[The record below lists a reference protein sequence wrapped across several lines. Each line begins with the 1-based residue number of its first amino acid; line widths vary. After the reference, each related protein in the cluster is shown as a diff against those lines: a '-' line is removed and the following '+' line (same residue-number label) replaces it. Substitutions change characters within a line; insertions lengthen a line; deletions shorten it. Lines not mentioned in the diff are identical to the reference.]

1 MAAGANSIRYVL
13 EVDDQGSPRLIRFGQ
28 NATGAG
34 NAAAG
39 AFGNVT
45 RSMASMTMA
54 GMGVTA
60 MLSKIATGTMAVVEA
75 AAKYDSLQV
84 RLKGIEGGAKGAAIA
99 FDRLQE
105 LSKLP
110 GLGFEQAADA
120 YAGLRSL
127 RQDGPEAIAIIEA
140 FARANASMGGGAEE
154 FGRAMRQIQ
163 QIIGKGKLMAED
175 VNTIAESIP
184 NFRAMMLDAFGTT
197 DASKI
202 NDKNSMKQFLEGIV
216 RASKDL
222 PKAGET
228 IRNNLDNLSDA
239 WVRLKASMADT
250 EFIKSVT
257 ADLAKLVETLAKAN
271 EQTSRA
277 AKDSKDRGYGD
288 GMYGR
293 LRSGNSS
300 VGKEAGRLGIAMLAA
315 VPTGGLSLFSEAFGG
330 PSLGQY
336 VPGLGME
343 SKQDRIK
350 KELDAISGT
359 AASLKGKTRAG
370 DTVSMSDATK
380 GDKKERAARTAKDV
394 NIDYW
399 EVGGNDLRATQAR
412 WNNARGVDRDR
423 EEKRRQDAKA
433 EMDLIFEISEKEIAY
448 EKEIARVKAEIVK
461 DNLDRIRGYYND
473 IAQNSAGVL
482 TQSFMQIENGFAS
495 MGSAIL
501 DGFKNMLI
509 QMAAEVAANAIVFGA
524 LTLMSPA
531 SAGVFAK
538 GFGGLSGLLMG
549 HATGGGVG
557 SGEASI
563 IGERR
568 AEIFVPRSSGRIEPT
583 ASGSGQN
590 ITIVVRNPAEAQSTA
605 RALRRDE
612 RQRNTGLR

>member
-1 MAAGANSIRYVL
+1 
-13 EVDDQGSPRLIRFGQ
+13 
-28 NATGAG
+28 
-34 NAAAG
+34 
-39 AFGNVT
+39 
-45 RSMASMTMA
+45 MASMTIA

-60 MLSKIATGTMAVVEA
+60 MLGKIATGTMAVVEA

-216 RASKDL
+216 RVSKDL

-239 WVRLKASMADT
+239 WVRLKATRADT
-250 EFIKSVT
+250 GFIKSGT
-257 ADLAKLVETLAKAN
+257 ADLAKLVQTLAKAN
-271 EQTSRA
+271 EETSRA
-277 AKDSKDRGYGD
+277 QKDSKDRGFGND
-288 GMYGR
+288 VFGR
-293 LRSGNSS
+293 MRSGNSS
-300 VGKEAGRLGIAMLAA
+300 TRKEYGRFAIAA
-315 VPTGGLSLFSEAFGG
+315 VTSGIPGIINEIAGG

-343 SKQDRIK
+343 SSQDRIK
-350 KELDAISGT
+350 KTLDAISGT
-359 AASLKGKTRAG
+359 AESLKGKTRE
-370 DTVSMSDATK
+370 SDEVPMAEATG
-380 GDKKERAARTAKDV
+380 GDKKERVRTAKDV

-412 WNNARGVDRDR
+412 WNYARGVGRDR
-423 EEKRRQDAKA
+423 KEKRRQDAKA

-568 AEIFVPRSSGRIEPT
+568 AEVFVPRSAGRIEPT
-583 ASGSGQN
+583 TSGSGQN
-590 ITIVVRNPAEAQSTA
+590 ITIIVRNPAEAQSTA

>member
-13 EVDDQGSPRLIRFGQ
+13 QIDDQGSPRLIRFGQ
-28 NATGAG
+28 NATSAG
-34 NAAAG
+34 NAASN
-39 AFGNVT
+39 AFRLTT
-45 RSMASMTMA
+45 RSMASMTIA

-60 MLSKIATGTMAVVEA
+60 MLGKIATGTMAVVEA

-216 RASKDL
+216 RVSKDL

-271 EQTSRA
+271 EETSRA
-277 AKDSKDRGYGD
+277 QKDSKDRGFGND
-288 GMYGR
+288 VFGR
-293 LRSGNSS
+293 MRSGNSS
-300 VGKEAGRLGIAMLAA
+300 TRKEYGRFAIAAATSGIPGIINEIA
-315 VPTGGLSLFSEAFGG
+315 GG

-343 SKQDRIK
+343 SSQDRIK
-350 KELDAISGT
+350 KTLDAISGT
-359 AASLKGKTRAG
+359 AASLKGKTRE
-370 DTVSMSDATK
+370 SDKVTMAKATG
-380 GDKKERAARTAKDV
+380 GDKKERVRTAKDV

-568 AEIFVPRSSGRIEPT
+568 AEIFVPRSAGRIEPT

-590 ITIVVRNPAEAQSTA
+590 ITIIVRNPAEAQSTA

>member
-13 EVDDQGSPRLIRFGQ
+13 QIDDQGSPRLIRFGQ
-28 NATGAG
+28 NATSAG
-34 NAAAG
+34 NAASN
-39 AFGNVT
+39 AFRFTT
-45 RSMASMTMA
+45 RSMASMTIA

-60 MLSKIATGTMAVVEA
+60 MLGKIATGTMAVVEA

-216 RASKDL
+216 RVSKDL

-271 EQTSRA
+271 EETSRA
-277 AKDSKDRGYGD
+277 QKDSKDRGFGND
-288 GMYGR
+288 VFGR
-293 LRSGNSS
+293 MRSGNSS
-300 VGKEAGRLGIAMLAA
+300 TRKEYGRFAIAA
-315 VPTGGLSLFSEAFGG
+315 VTSGIPGIINEIAGG

-343 SKQDRIK
+343 SSQDRIK
-350 KELDAISGT
+350 KTLDAISGT
-359 AASLKGKTRAG
+359 AASLKGKTRE
-370 DTVSMSDATK
+370 SDKVTMAKATG
-380 GDKKERAARTAKDV
+380 GDKKERVRTAKDV

-433 EMDLIFEISEKEIAY
+433 EMDLIFEISEKEIAF

-590 ITIVVRNPAEAQSTA
+590 ITIIVRNPAEAQSTA

>member
-13 EVDDQGSPRLIRFGQ
+13 QIDDQGSPRLIRFGQ
-28 NATGAG
+28 NATSAG
-34 NAAAG
+34 NAASN
-39 AFGNVT
+39 AFRSTT
-45 RSMASMTMA
+45 RSMASMTIA

-60 MLSKIATGTMAVVEA
+60 MLGKIATGTMAVVEA

-216 RASKDL
+216 RVSKDL

-257 ADLAKLVETLAKAN
+257 ADLAKLVETLTKMN
-271 EQTSRA
+271 EKTNRA
-277 AKDSKDRGYGD
+277 AKDSKDRGFD
-288 GMYGR
+288 GSVIGR

-300 VGKEAGRLGIAMLAA
+300 VGKEIGRFGLAMATNGAMGIVNEFAGGWS
-315 VPTGGLSLFSEAFGG
+315 LS
-330 PSLGQY
+330 QY

-590 ITIVVRNPAEAQSTA
+590 ITIIVRNPAEAQSTA

>member
-1 MAAGANSIRYVL
+1 
-13 EVDDQGSPRLIRFGQ
+13 
-28 NATGAG
+28 
-34 NAAAG
+34 
-39 AFGNVT
+39 
-45 RSMASMTMA
+45 
-54 GMGVTA
+54 
-60 MLSKIATGTMAVVEA
+60 
-75 AAKYDSLQV
+75 
-84 RLKGIEGGAKGAAIA
+84 
-99 FDRLQE
+99 
-105 LSKLP
+105 
-110 GLGFEQAADA
+110 
-120 YAGLRSL
+120 
-127 RQDGPEAIAIIEA
+127 
-140 FARANASMGGGAEE
+140 
-154 FGRAMRQIQ
+154 
-163 QIIGKGKLMAED
+163 
-175 VNTIAESIP
+175 
-184 NFRAMMLDAFGTT
+184 
-197 DASKI
+197 
-202 NDKNSMKQFLEGIV
+202 MKQFLEGIV
-216 RASKDL
+216 RVSKDL

-239 WVRLKASMADT
+239 WVRLKASIADT

-271 EQTSRA
+271 EETSRA
-277 AKDSKDRGYGD
+277 QKDSKDRGFGND
-288 GMYGR
+288 VFGR
-293 LRSGNSS
+293 MRSGNSS
-300 VGKEAGRLGIAMLAA
+300 TRKEYGRFAIAA
-315 VPTGGLSLFSEAFGG
+315 VTSGIPGIINEIAGG

-343 SKQDRIK
+343 SSQDRIK
-350 KELDAISGT
+350 KTLDAISGT
-359 AASLKGKTRAG
+359 AESLKGKTRE
-370 DTVSMSDATK
+370 SDEVPMAEATG
-380 GDKKERAARTAKDV
+380 GDKKERVRTAKDV

-423 EEKRRQDAKA
+423 KEKRRQDAKA

-549 HATGGGVG
+549 HATGGGGG
-557 SGEASI
+557 SGGASVI
-563 IGERR
+563 WERR
-568 AEIFVPRSSGRIEPT
+568 GGVFVPRSAGRIEPT
-583 ASGSGQN
+583 TSGSGQN
-590 ITIVVRNPAEAQSTA
+590 ITIIVRNPAEAQSTA

>member
-13 EVDDQGSPRLIRFGQ
+13 QIDDQGSPRLIRFGQ
-28 NATGAG
+28 NATSAG
-34 NAAAG
+34 NAASN
-39 AFGNVT
+39 AFRLTT
-45 RSMASMTMA
+45 RSMASMTIA

-60 MLSKIATGTMAVVEA
+60 MLGKIATGTMAVVEA

-216 RASKDL
+216 RVSKDL

-228 IRNNLDNLSDA
+228 IQNNLDNLSDA
-239 WVRLKASMADT
+239 WVRLKASIADT

-271 EQTSRA
+271 EETSRA
-277 AKDSKDRGYGD
+277 QKDSKDRGFGND
-288 GMYGR
+288 VFGR
-293 LRSGNSS
+293 VRSGNSS
-300 VGKEAGRLGIAMLAA
+300 IRKEFGRFAIAA
-315 VPTGGLSLFSEAFGG
+315 VTNGIPGIINEIAGF

-343 SKQDRIK
+343 SSQDRIK
-350 KELDAISGT
+350 KTLDAISGT
-359 AASLKGKTRAG
+359 AESLKGKTRESDE
-370 DTVSMSDATK
+370 DTMAKATG
-380 GDKKERAARTAKDV
+380 GDKKERVRTAKDV

-423 EEKRRQDAKA
+423 KEKRRQDAKA

-448 EKEIARVKAEIVK
+448 EKEIARVKAEIIK

-568 AEIFVPRSSGRIEPT
+568 AEVFVPRSAGRIEPT
-583 ASGSGQN
+583 TSGSGQN
-590 ITIVVRNPAEAQSTA
+590 ITIIVRNPAEAQSTA

>member
-1 MAAGANSIRYVL
+1 
-13 EVDDQGSPRLIRFGQ
+13 
-28 NATGAG
+28 
-34 NAAAG
+34 
-39 AFGNVT
+39 
-45 RSMASMTMA
+45 MASMTIA

-60 MLSKIATGTMAVVEA
+60 MLGKIATGTMAVVEA

-216 RASKDL
+216 RVSKDL

-271 EQTSRA
+271 EETSRA
-277 AKDSKDRGYGD
+277 QKDSKDRGFGND
-288 GMYGR
+288 VFGR
-293 LRSGNSS
+293 MRSGNSS
-300 VGKEAGRLGIAMLAA
+300 TRKEYGRFAIAA
-315 VPTGGLSLFSEAFGG
+315 VTSGIPGIINEIAGG

-343 SKQDRIK
+343 SSQDRIK
-350 KELDAISGT
+350 KTLDAISGT
-359 AASLKGKTRAG
+359 AASLKGKTRE
-370 DTVSMSDATK
+370 SDKVTMAKATG
-380 GDKKERAARTAKDV
+380 GDKKERVRTAKDV

-433 EMDLIFEISEKEIAY
+433 EMDLIFEISEKEIAHK
-448 EKEIARVKAEIVK
+448 KEIARVKAEIIK

-568 AEIFVPRSSGRIEPT
+568 AEVFVPRSAGRIEPT
-583 ASGSGQN
+583 TSGSGQN
-590 ITIVVRNPAEAQSTA
+590 ITIIVRNPAEAQSTA

>member
-13 EVDDQGSPRLIRFGQ
+13 QIDDQGSPRLIRFGQ
-28 NATGAG
+28 NATSAG
-34 NAAAG
+34 NAASN
-39 AFGNVT
+39 AFRLTT
-45 RSMASMTMA
+45 RSMASMTIA

-60 MLSKIATGTMAVVEA
+60 MLGKIATGTMAVVEA

-216 RASKDL
+216 RVSKDL

-271 EQTSRA
+271 EETSRA
-277 AKDSKDRGYGD
+277 QKDSKDRGFGND
-288 GMYGR
+288 VFGR
-293 LRSGNSS
+293 MRSGNSS
-300 VGKEAGRLGIAMLAA
+300 TRKEYGRFAIAA
-315 VPTGGLSLFSEAFGG
+315 VTSGIPGIINEIAGG

-343 SKQDRIK
+343 SSQDRIK
-350 KELDAISGT
+350 KTLDAISGT
-359 AASLKGKTRAG
+359 AASLKGKTRE
-370 DTVSMSDATK
+370 SDEVTMAKATG
-380 GDKKERAARTAKDV
+380 GDKKERVRTAKDV
-394 NIDYW
+394 NVDYW

-423 EEKRRQDAKA
+423 KEKRRQDAKA
-433 EMDLIFEISEKEIAY
+433 EVDLISEISGKEIAFA
-448 EKEIARVKAEIVK
+448 KEIARVKAEIVK

-568 AEIFVPRSSGRIEPT
+568 AEIFVPRSAGRIEPT

-590 ITIVVRNPAEAQSTA
+590 ITIIVRNPAEAQSTA

>member
-1 MAAGANSIRYVL
+1 
-13 EVDDQGSPRLIRFGQ
+13 
-28 NATGAG
+28 
-34 NAAAG
+34 
-39 AFGNVT
+39 
-45 RSMASMTMA
+45 
-54 GMGVTA
+54 
-60 MLSKIATGTMAVVEA
+60 
-75 AAKYDSLQV
+75 
-84 RLKGIEGGAKGAAIA
+84 
-99 FDRLQE
+99 
-105 LSKLP
+105 
-110 GLGFEQAADA
+110 
-120 YAGLRSL
+120 
-127 RQDGPEAIAIIEA
+127 
-140 FARANASMGGGAEE
+140 
-154 FGRAMRQIQ
+154 
-163 QIIGKGKLMAED
+163 
-175 VNTIAESIP
+175 
-184 NFRAMMLDAFGTT
+184 
-197 DASKI
+197 
-202 NDKNSMKQFLEGIV
+202 
-216 RASKDL
+216 
-222 PKAGET
+222 
-228 IRNNLDNLSDA
+228 
-239 WVRLKASMADT
+239 
-250 EFIKSVT
+250 
-257 ADLAKLVETLAKAN
+257 
-271 EQTSRA
+271 
-277 AKDSKDRGYGD
+277 
-288 GMYGR
+288 
-293 LRSGNSS
+293 
-300 VGKEAGRLGIAMLAA
+300 
-315 VPTGGLSLFSEAFGG
+315 
-330 PSLGQY
+330 
-336 VPGLGME
+336 ME

-350 KELDAISGT
+350 KTLDAISGT
-359 AASLKGKTRAG
+359 AASLKGKTRES
-370 DTVSMSDATK
+370 DIVSMSDATK
-380 GDKKERAARTAKDV
+380 GDKDDEEPKERAVRAAKDV
-394 NIDYW
+394 NVDYW

-590 ITIVVRNPAEAQSTA
+590 ITIIVRNPAEAQSTA

>member
-13 EVDDQGSPRLIRFGQ
+13 QIDDQGSPRLIRFGQ
-28 NATGAG
+28 NATSAG
-34 NAAAG
+34 NAASN
-39 AFGNVT
+39 AFRFTT
-45 RSMASMTMA
+45 RSMASMTIA

-60 MLSKIATGTMAVVEA
+60 MLGKIATGTMAVVEA

-216 RASKDL
+216 RVSKDL

-271 EQTSRA
+271 EETSRA
-277 AKDSKDRGYGD
+277 QKDSKDRGFGND
-288 GMYGR
+288 VFGR
-293 LRSGNSS
+293 MRSGNSS
-300 VGKEAGRLGIAMLAA
+300 TRKEYGRFAIAA
-315 VPTGGLSLFSEAFGG
+315 VTSGIPGIINEIAGG

-343 SKQDRIK
+343 SSQDRIK
-350 KELDAISGT
+350 KTLDAISGT
-359 AASLKGKTRAG
+359 AASLKGKTRE
-370 DTVSMSDATK
+370 SDKVTMAKATG
-380 GDKKERAARTAKDV
+380 GDKKERVRTAKDV

-433 EMDLIFEISEKEIAY
+433 EMDLIFEISEKEIAHK
-448 EKEIARVKAEIVK
+448 KEIARVKAEIIK

-568 AEIFVPRSSGRIEPT
+568 AEVFVPRSAGRIEPT
-583 ASGSGQN
+583 TSGSGQN
-590 ITIVVRNPAEAQSTA
+590 ITIIVRNPAEAQSTA

>member
-13 EVDDQGSPRLIRFGQ
+13 QIDDQGSPRLIRYGQ
-28 NATGAG
+28 NATSAG
-34 NAAAG
+34 NAASN
-39 AFGNVT
+39 AFRFTT
-45 RSMASMTMA
+45 RSMASMTIA

-60 MLSKIATGTMAVVEA
+60 MLGKIATGTMAVVEA

-84 RLKGIEGGAKGAAIA
+84 RLKGMGGGAKGAATA
-99 FDRLQE
+99 LDRLQE

-216 RASKDL
+216 RVSKDL

-228 IRNNLDNLSDA
+228 IQNNLDNLSDA
-239 WVRLKASMADT
+239 WVRLKASMADS

-271 EQTSRA
+271 EETSRA
-277 AKDSKDRGYGD
+277 QKDSKDRGFGND
-288 GMYGR
+288 VFGR
-293 LRSGNSS
+293 MRSGNSS
-300 VGKEAGRLGIAMLAA
+300 TRKEYGRFAIAA
-315 VPTGGLSLFSEAFGG
+315 VTSGIPGIINEIAGG

-343 SKQDRIK
+343 SSQDRIK
-350 KELDAISGT
+350 KTLDAISGT
-359 AASLKGKTRAG
+359 AESLKGKTRE
-370 DTVSMSDATK
+370 SDEVPMAKATG
-380 GDKKERAARTAKDV
+380 GDKKERVRTAKDV

-568 AEIFVPRSSGRIEPT
+568 AEVFVPRSAGRIEPT
-583 ASGSGQN
+583 TSGSGQN
-590 ITIVVRNPAEAQSTA
+590 ITIIVRNPAEAQSTA

>member
-13 EVDDQGSPRLIRFGQ
+13 QIDDQGSPRLIRFGQ
-28 NATGAG
+28 NATSAG
-34 NAAAG
+34 NAASN
-39 AFGNVT
+39 AFRLTT
-45 RSMASMTMA
+45 RSMASMTIA

-60 MLSKIATGTMAVVEA
+60 MLGKIATGTMAVVEA

-154 FGRAMRQIQ
+154 FGRAMRQVQ

-216 RASKDL
+216 RVSKDL

-271 EQTSRA
+271 EETSRA
-277 AKDSKDRGYGD
+277 QKDSKDRGFGND
-288 GMYGR
+288 VFGR
-293 LRSGNSS
+293 MRSGNSS
-300 VGKEAGRLGIAMLAA
+300 TRKEYGRFAIAA
-315 VPTGGLSLFSEAFGG
+315 VTSGIPGIINEIAGG

-343 SKQDRIK
+343 SSQDRIK
-350 KELDAISGT
+350 KTLDAISGT
-359 AASLKGKTRAG
+359 AESLKGKTRESDE
-370 DTVSMSDATK
+370 DTMAKATG
-380 GDKKERAARTAKDV
+380 GDKKERVRTAKDV

-568 AEIFVPRSSGRIEPT
+568 AEIFVPRSAGRIEPT

-590 ITIVVRNPAEAQSTA
+590 ITIIVRNPAEAQSTA

>member
-1 MAAGANSIRYVL
+1 
-13 EVDDQGSPRLIRFGQ
+13 
-28 NATGAG
+28 
-34 NAAAG
+34 
-39 AFGNVT
+39 
-45 RSMASMTMA
+45 MASMTMA

-60 MLSKIATGTMAVVEA
+60 MLGKIATGTMAVVEA

-127 RQDGPEAIAIIEA
+127 RQDGPEAIAIIQA

-154 FGRAMRQIQ
+154 FGRAMRQVQ

-216 RASKDL
+216 RVSNDL

-271 EQTSRA
+271 EETSRA
-277 AKDSKDRGYGD
+277 QKDSKDRGFGD
-288 GMYGR
+288 GLIGR
-293 LRSGNSS
+293 MRSGNSS
-300 VGKEAGRLGIAMLAA
+300 FGKEAGRFGVAAALAI
-315 VPTGGLSLFSEAFGG
+315 PTGGLSLASELFGG

-343 SKQDRIK
+343 SSQDRIK
-350 KELDAISGT
+350 KTLDAISGT
-359 AASLKGKTRAG
+359 AASLKGKTRE
-370 DTVSMSDATK
+370 SDKVTMAKATG
-380 GDKKERAARTAKDV
+380 GDKKERVRTAKDV

-399 EVGGNDLRATQAR
+399 EVGGNDLRATQSR

-433 EMDLIFEISEKEIAY
+433 EKDLIFEISEKEIAF
-448 EKEIARVKAEIVK
+448 EKKIARVKAEIVK

-495 MGSAIL
+495 MSSAIR

-590 ITIVVRNPAEAQSTA
+590 ITIIVRNPAEAQSTA

>member
-13 EVDDQGSPRLIRFGQ
+13 QIDDQGSPRLIRFGQ
-28 NATGAG
+28 NATSAG
-34 NAAAG
+34 NAASN
-39 AFGNVT
+39 AFRLTT
-45 RSMASMTMA
+45 RSMASMTIA

-60 MLSKIATGTMAVVEA
+60 MLGKIATGTMAVVEA

-216 RASKDL
+216 RVSKDL

-271 EQTSRA
+271 EETSRA
-277 AKDSKDRGYGD
+277 QKDSKDRGFGND
-288 GMYGR
+288 VFGR
-293 LRSGNSS
+293 MRSGNSS
-300 VGKEAGRLGIAMLAA
+300 TRKEYGRFAIAA
-315 VPTGGLSLFSEAFGG
+315 VTSGIPGIINEIAGG

-343 SKQDRIK
+343 SSQDRIK
-350 KELDAISGT
+350 KTLDAISGT
-359 AASLKGKTRAG
+359 AASLKGKTRE
-370 DTVSMSDATK
+370 SDKVTMAKATG
-380 GDKKERAARTAKDV
+380 GDKKERVRTAKDV

-448 EKEIARVKAEIVK
+448 EKEIARVKAEIIK

-590 ITIVVRNPAEAQSTA
+590 ITIIVRNPAEAQSTA